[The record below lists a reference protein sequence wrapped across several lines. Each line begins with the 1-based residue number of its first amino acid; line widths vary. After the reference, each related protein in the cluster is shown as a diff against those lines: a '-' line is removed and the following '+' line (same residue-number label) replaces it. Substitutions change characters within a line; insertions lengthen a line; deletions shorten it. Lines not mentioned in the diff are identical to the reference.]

1 MDFRH
6 LISSKPTYVRGK
18 CDSFNS
24 YNSSDVSS
32 HTCRCTSVS
41 PVGSIFSSASSIS
54 PPPETRED
62 GEVSNYVDYHPKVEA
77 EKQIVFGLFAKD
89 SDIKTCK
96 QPKCISQHSIQSF
109 ATYFHK
115 REIDESADFAE
126 MFDLAAAFKVPVLK
140 NTCIKKIKENI
151 YQYGALDI
159 YNLGHFHACMELKE
173 AAFALIQ
180 ETFPDLENAYIKCPN
195 AINMLL
201 TSIHEIVEFM
211 P

>member
-1 MDFRH
+1 MDYRH
-6 LISSKPTYVRGK
+6 LLSSKPRYVRGK

-24 YNSSDVSS
+24 YNSSDDSPA
-32 HTCRCTSVS
+32 CRCTSVS
-41 PVGSIFSSASSIS
+41 PVGSMFSSTESIS
-54 PPPETRED
+54 PPPATAEN
-62 GEVSNYVDYHPKVEA
+62 GEVINYVDFHPQVEA

-89 SDIKTCK
+89 SEVKTCK

-109 ATYFHK
+109 ARYFHEM
-115 REIDESADFAE
+115 EIDESADFAE

-140 NTCIKKIKENI
+140 EICIKTIKENI
-151 YQYGALDI
+151 RQYGALDI

-195 AINMLL
+195 AINMLI